1 MPVDDLI
8 ELANCRGLLVATSCC
23 IAPLQRGGQLGQE
36 LRLHVVGK
44 VQARAA
50 VILRIHF
57 LRHSWLNRDHQKQR
71 EANHPLVE
79 GVARTRERWR
89 GRRESASV
97 CGFTGTAWA
106 CSAFTRIGDLH
117 HTRRIDAVA
126 AQPDRGLTR
135 GALCAHGG
143 TADPPF
149 AISCFGRLWRGSC
162 SARCHNQH
170 GIGSESLLREA
181 RLRCVRS
188 AETNGLD
195 FAILL
200 MRSSY
205 QIADDLNFM
214 PMDVFQKDM
223 FLLRQN
229 EWDSY
234 KDKVAVKQGDLAD
247 PNYFD
252 FMSFVQYA
260 TIANGMRNGKM
271 VFNELIDANGTSIFV
286 SRAEAD
292 PPAPLDNAALPAAHA
307 ERVGERILEWI
318 DEKFPRIAPK
328 VPKERITEAA
338 LLEGVEQLAAIFQI
352 EEYMLASTVVPLTGG
367 GISWTLVAPATLWSS
382 QVLAVRGDTPVNDF
396 AAKAAL
402 AYLRRC
408 GVPAT
413 CASRVDK
420 STQVTHEFRW
430 PSRFVA

>member
-1 MPVDDLI
+1 M
-8 ELANCRGLLVATSCC
+8 RS
-23 IAPLQRGGQLGQE
+23 PLNPTE
-36 LRLHVVGK
+36 
-44 VQARAA
+44 
-50 VILRIHF
+50 
-57 LRHSWLNRDHQKQR
+57 
-71 EANHPLVE
+71 
-79 GVARTRERWR
+79 
-89 GRRESASV
+89 GRRAVLSALTAALLTPLSPFPASAAFGEASV
-97 CGFTGTAWA
+97 LSALPQSTRDWQRVGFLEEKLRPKVRA
-106 CSAFTRIGDLH
+106 LP
-117 HTRRIDAVA
+117 RRRMD
-126 AQPDRGLTR
+126 
-135 GALCAHGG
+135 
-143 TADPPF
+143 
-149 AISCFGRLWRGSC
+149 
-162 SARCHNQH
+162 
-170 GIGSESLLREA
+170 
-181 RLRCVRS
+181 
-188 AETNGLD
+188 LD

-328 VPKERITEAA
+328 VPKDRITEAA

-352 EEYMLASTVVPLTGG
+352 EEYMLASTVAPLTGG

-402 AYLRRC
+402 AFLRRC

-413 CASRVDK
+413 CVSRVDK